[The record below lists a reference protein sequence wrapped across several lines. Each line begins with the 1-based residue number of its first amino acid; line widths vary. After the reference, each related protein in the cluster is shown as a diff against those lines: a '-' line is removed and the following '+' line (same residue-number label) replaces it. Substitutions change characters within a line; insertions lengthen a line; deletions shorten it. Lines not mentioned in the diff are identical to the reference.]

1 MNRARRIVEPSSSTR
16 DPNAPAAG
24 PSGPVRTCIGCREKA
39 ARSDL
44 VRVVLQGGV
53 VVIDEGAT
61 LPGRGAWLHRR
72 SECLDLGIR
81 RKAFPRALRASVA
94 DASSLKFG

>member
-1 MNRARRIVEPSSSTR
+1 MVQPGNPADT
-16 DPNAPAAG
+16 PNAQHAG
-24 PSGPVRTCIGCREKA
+24 PQGPVRTCIGCRQRA

-44 VRVVLQGGV
+44 VRVVLDGTQV
-53 VVIDEGAT
+53 VLDETAT
-61 LPGRGAWLHRR
+61 APGRGAWLHR
-72 SECLDLGIR
+72 SPECLDLSVR

>member
-1 MNRARRIVEPSSSTR
+1 MVEPSSSTR
-16 DPNAPAAG
+16 NPTATPAG
-24 PSGPVRTCIGCREKA
+24 PSGPVRTCIGCRERA

-44 VRVVLQGGV
+44 VRVVLDGGL
-53 VVIDEGAT
+53 VVIDEGAS

-72 SECLDLGIR
+72 PECLDLAVR
-81 RKAFPRALRASVA
+81 RKAFSRALRASVA